1 MSPTS
6 ALIRSRK
13 AVSWFT
19 MNFAI
24 GPFKP
29 SSSTLIHAKPLAP
42 NLETKS
48 AKLSASLREYSSAS
62 PFKLMTLTSP
72 PFSIHE
78 LNTLRS
84 DSFMMSLTSI
94 NSKSKRVSGLS
105 FP

>member
-1 MSPTS
+1 
-6 ALIRSRK
+6 
-13 AVSWFT
+13 

-94 NSKSKRVSGLS
+94 NSRSKRVSGLS